1 MKTLRTLGRRSGP
14 LSQSNKEKEKES
26 KSKGG
31 GKRSLDDLKL
41 REKEDTMKS
50 SLVPRTIS
58 AANPI
63 PDFKEKRE
71 KRKSLPLQMFSPALV
86 SQRSTI
92 LTDSAPVPV
101 SPRGSRPLSAS
112 EGMPARF
119 AHSQENGK
127 VASDMEK
134 EKEKEAEPIVYVTV
148 SDISKRKTRQASKG
162 YQAVDSREISFE
174 QGDLLLIF
182 DADESGWCE
191 GALLVPSLSA
201 EHGTYRYGKVGWFPL
216 SCIPPLDQPRKAP
229 GTHLYFFV
237 ALSFNSWPLQDL
249 TLSISTR

>member
-26 KSKGG
+26 KRGE

-41 REKEDTMKS
+41 REKDTTKS

-63 PDFKEKRE
+63 SDFKEKRE

-86 SQRSTI
+86 SPRRSTI

-101 SPRGSRPLSAS
+101 SPRGSRPLSTS
-112 EGMPARF
+112 EGMPARL

-127 VASDMEK
+127 VEK
-134 EKEKEAEPIVYVTV
+134 EKEKEDGEPIVYVTV
-148 SDISKRKTRQASKG
+148 PDISKRKTRQASKG
-162 YQAVDSREISFE
+162 YQAIDSREISFE

>member
-26 KSKGG
+26 KRGE

-41 REKEDTMKS
+41 REKDTTKS

-63 PDFKEKRE
+63 SDFKEKRE

-191 GALLVPSLSA
+191 GALLIPSLSA

-216 SCIPPLDQPRKAP
+216 SCIPPLDQSRKAP
-229 GTHLYFFV
+229 GTHLFFF
-237 ALSFNSWPLQDL
+237 LHCFNSWPLQDL
-249 TLSISTR
+249 ILSISTR